1 MRWVVAVLVVVAVA
15 VVGFYGFLPYGTPA
29 SWTGGETF
37 VEIAPGTSTAGIARQ
52 LEQAGVLR
60 SRYVL
65 EAMKVVH
72 GGTLKA
78 GEYRFDHPATPGEV
92 YERLRR
98 GDVFTLTIVIP
109 EGYNLFDIADVVA
122 GAGFVGPGTSSPTR
136 DGEAVM
142 DGAPIVSSPNS
153 SGITREEF
161 LAAAREHTE
170 LIARWSPKATSLE
183 GYLFPDT
190 YRFSRHATA
199 LQILSA
205 MVKRFGQQAGRLG
218 LSEVPRSQNR
228 DLGHPGDGA
237 DNPGS
242 PSARNPGHPETADPS
257 AAPQDDKSNRAQDDN
272 PKNIAEVVTMA
283 SLVEKEVH
291 IDAERAEVA
300 SVFENRLAAGMPL
313 QTDPAVIYA
322 SLLRGTWT
330 GVIHQSE
337 LHSDSAYNT
346 YAHKGLP
353 PGPICNPGMAA
364 LEAALHPAKTDYLY
378 FVADAKGAT
387 RFSAT
392 LAGHNANVAAYRAA
406 RP

>member
-1 MRWVVAVLVVVAVA
+1 VVLVVGVLAVGAAAYVA
-15 VVGFYGFLPYGTPA
+15 LTPYGP
-29 SWTGGETF
+29 SESGKDGETF
-37 VEIAPGTSTAGIARQ
+37 VEIAPGTGTAGIARQ
-52 LEQAGVLR
+52 LEQAHVLR

-78 GEYRFDHPATPGEV
+78 GEYRFDHPATPAEV

-98 GDVFTLTIVIP
+98 GDVYTVSVVIP
-109 EGYNLFDIADVVA
+109 EGYNIFDVA
-122 GAGFVGPGTSSPTR
+122 SAVAAAGFVSSFPTHPQSTRMNGPPGDLT
-136 DGEAVM
+136 
-142 DGAPIVSSPNS
+142 GA
-153 SGITREEF
+153 SGISREEF
-161 LAAAREHTE
+161 LAAARQHTE
-170 LIARWSPKATSLE
+170 LIARWSPHATSLE

-190 YRFSRHATA
+190 YRFSRHATP

-205 MVKRFGQQAGRLG
+205 MVKRFGQQAARLG

-228 DLGHPGDGA
+228 DVGHPA
-237 DNPGS
+237 SAS
-242 PSARNPGHPETADPS
+242 PAHDDETVMNG
-257 AAPQDDKSNRAQDDN
+257 APQTV
-272 PKNIAEVVTMA
+272 AEVVTMA

-291 IDAERAEVA
+291 IDSERARVA
-300 SVFENRLAAGMPL
+300 SVFDNRLAAGMPL

-353 PGPICNPGMAA
+353 PGPICNPGVAA
-364 LEAALHPAKTDYLY
+364 LQAAQHPAKTDYRY

-387 RFSAT
+387 RFAAT
-392 LAGHNANVAAYRAA
+392 LEEHNANVAAYRAA
-406 RP
+406 AGR